1 MGTSIGNFV
10 FRSELIY
17 YHPLKFQVKSE
28 NSPLIQTIES
38 DMVKYLIGIEKDLFG
53 FKTGLQFTQ
62 SIISD
67 YNEEFLESKYEEM
80 LTFNA
85 KNDYLRDRLHLE
97 LFSYYGMNDKDGLV
111 RLKLS
116 YDISD
121 NLIVLLGSDVFFG
134 TTGDFGK
141 FDDNDLV
148 YSKVKYLF

>member
-1 MGTSIGNFV
+1 
-10 FRSELIY
+10 
-17 YHPLKFQVKSE
+17 
-28 NSPLIQTIES
+28 
-38 DMVKYLIGIEKDLFG
+38 
-53 FKTGLQFTQ
+53 
-62 SIISD
+62 
-67 YNEEFLESKYEEM
+67 M

-85 KNDYLRDRLHLE
+85 KNDFLRDRLHLE

-134 TTGDFGK
+134 TTGDFGQ
-141 FDDNDLV
+141 FYDNDLV